1 MRMLHLRP
9 LLLATALS
17 CATGLVAVPALAE
30 PSAAEIAVARK
41 LFKEATELE
50 KEKKWDEAE
59 PRLRKALAIKETPGL
74 RYHLAFCLEQQGK
87 LVDALVD
94 YDRADEMIKAG
105 TKAPDVAEL
114 VVSARES
121 LKQRI
126 PTLTIKLPSGVT
138 LSELK
143 LDGRGLSSAVAGQ
156 PLPLNPGKH
165 SVQVSAPGHE
175 TFVQEVRLAEN
186 EKRDLDVV
194 LKEASDTAAAPAAG
208 SAGSGAPQADSGAVS
223 TDSSGWSSRTWV
235 LLGEGALAAVGLGVG
250 IFATLD
256 KGKAQDELEAA
267 EAERD
272 RLGTRSGEAACT
284 NPEQEDKNA
293 CEQIP
298 TLRDQV
304 DSAGTL
310 QTLGFVGAGVGVAAG
325 VVTFLVW
332 KPKTPSEARALPRI
346 YAAPTRGG
354 GFVGVGAAF

>member
-1 MRMLHLRP
+1 
-9 LLLATALS
+9 LLVCGLAAPSFTTAI
-17 CATGLVAVPALAE
+17 ARAE

-41 LFKEATELE
+41 LFKEATDLE

-59 PRLRKALAIKETPGL
+59 PLLRKALAIKETPGL

-105 TKAPDVAEL
+105 AKAPDVAEL

-126 PTLTIKLPSGVT
+126 PTLTVKLPQGVEGT
-138 LSELK
+138 ELK
-143 LDGRGLSSAVAGQ
+143 IDGRVLSSAVAGQ

-165 SVQVSAPGHE
+165 KVEVSAPGRAN
-175 TFVQEVRLAEN
+175 FAQEVRLGEN
-186 EKRDLDVV
+186 EKRDLSVV
-194 LKEASDTAAAPAAG
+194 LDAKSDAAPAAAPG
-208 SAGSGAPQADSGAVS
+208 GGNDGAPQADSGAVS
-223 TDSSGWSSRTWV
+223 TDSSGWSARTWV
-235 LLGEGALAAVGLGVG
+235 LVGEGALAAVGLGVG

-256 KGKAQDELEAA
+256 KSKAQDELDAA

-272 RLGTRSGEAACT
+272 RMGTQSGEGACD
-284 NPEQEDKNA
+284 NPEQEDENA
-293 CEQIP
+293 CKQIP

-310 QTLGFVGAGVGVAAG
+310 QTLGFVGAGVGVVAG

-332 KPKTPSEARALPRI
+332 KPKTQSEARALPRV
-346 YAAPTRGG
+346 YAMPTRGG
-354 GFVGVGAAF
+354 GFVGVGASF

>member
-9 LLLATALS
+9 LLLASALF
-17 CATGLVAVPALAE
+17 CATGFVVAPAMAE

-59 PRLRKALAIKETPGL
+59 LRLRKALAIKETPGL

-94 YDRADEMIKAG
+94 YDRADEMIRAG

-126 PTLTIKLPSGVT
+126 PTLTIKVPSGVT

-143 LDGRGLSSAVAGQ
+143 LDGHALSSAVAGQ
-156 PLPLNPGKH
+156 PLPVNPGKH

-194 LKEASDTAAAPAAG
+194 LKEASDSAVAPAAG
-208 SAGSGAPQADSGAVS
+208 SDSPQADSGAVS
-223 TDSSGWSSRTWV
+223 TDSSGWSPRTWV

-250 IFATLD
+250 IFATVD
-256 KGKAQDELEAA
+256 KGKAQDELDAA

-272 RLGTRSGEAACT
+272 SLGTRSGEGACT

-310 QTLGFVGAGVGVAAG
+310 QTLGFVGAGVGVVAG